1 MRLSLT
7 IDLLL
12 RSSAIRQLHRRHG
25 GGLWAIVCLTVLF
38 QALAQGVPF
47 LMWLSWPFLVYLA
60 SVLLCG
66 PAVRPASVPLL
77 WLTKLGALRS
87 RLTILISLVLY
98 GVLSVILFTGLSDLI
113 KLLPLATLA
122 ATVNLPVIAVF
133 PYAFSEAVVML
144 FIASCASRLA
154 MDDSDVFA
162 LLAIAIRD
170 LFFSPLSCLLLILFY
185 ALVWTDLVT
194 HWAILLKAP
203 LLATLLGH
211 GVYSLIAMLWALG
224 GLHSQGL
231 INISDSELNLV

>member
-25 GGLWAIVCLTVLF
+25 GGLWAVVCLTVLL

-60 SVLLCG
+60 SALLCG
-66 PAVRPASVPLL
+66 PTLHPAGVPLQ

-87 RLTILISLVLY
+87 RLTVLITLLLY
-98 GVLSVILFTGLSDLI
+98 GVLSFILFTGLSDSI

-122 ATVNLPVIAVF
+122 TTLNLPVIAVF

-144 FIASCASRLA
+144 FIASCSSRLA

-162 LLAIAIRD
+162 LLATAVRD
-170 LFFSPLSCLLLILFY
+170 ILFSPVSCLLLIMVY

-194 HWAILLKAP
+194 HWAILIKAP

-211 GVYSLIAMLWALG
+211 GVYSLIAILWAIG
-224 GLHSQGL
+224 GLHPQDRVD
-231 INISDSELNLV
+231 ISDSELKLV